1 MGSVVALLLT
11 AGESTRMGDLKA
23 LLPWQGAS
31 LLSYQVSTLQQAGIN
46 PIVVVLGHRAQELE
60 SQLPAAPGVRQVH
73 NPNYLK
79 GKTTSIK
86 AGLNALQPHEIDAVL
101 VLNVDQPRT
110 ATTIKS
116 IVDEHHRHTPLI
128 TIPTYRGKGGHPVIL
143 SSTLLDELMG
153 ISEESLG
160 LKAVVHKHRKETH
173 FVEMDSDEVL
183 LDLNLE
189 EDYRRAFEKFGAG

>member
-1 MGSVVALLLT
+1 MGSVGALLLT

-60 SQLPAAPGVRQVH
+60 SQLPTAPGIRQVH

-128 TIPTYRGKGGHPVIL
+128 TIPTYRDKGGHPVIL